1 MIHYSV
7 ATLNQT
13 PLDWSGNRRRILE
26 AIRQA
31 KSRGST
37 LLVLPELAISGYG
50 CQNHFRRED
59 VLKRALDS
67 LGKIVPETSGIT
79 VNVGLPFAVDGK
91 RYNATAWIFNGKI
104 EFVHL
109 KTRLDKRYF
118 DEEHWFDP
126 WKPDHVYRCELF
138 GKALFYGDY
147 SRFHLPTKDG
157 DIFVHYEVG
166 EPDWDVF
173 RETHEQVDLRIVSSA
188 NPFAFGKHQNRLD
201 AMRLFS
207 GQNNCVCLYANLL
220 GCEGNP
226 YIYDG
231 AAAITDRGKIVA
243 QSQRFS
249 YREFAVVSCG
259 DAIESG
265 VKNSPEEEFDR
276 AIPVA
281 LFDYL
286 RKSRS
291 RGFVL
296 SLSGGADSA
305 AVAVLVASMVRYAW
319 SEIGPYEIRNR
330 LSHVPQLA
338 GCRTP
343 QEATEQLLTCVY
355 QRTRNSGDTTRDA
368 AKRLAESLGAP
379 FHEIAIDRLVAEYT
393 NLITPIYGKPPRWNV
408 NDTAMQNIQARVRGP
423 SVWFLANLKNALL
436 LCTGNRSEATVG
448 YATMDGDTCGA
459 LAPIGGIDKA
469 FLRNWL
475 HWKETSVPSLRAI
488 NVQQPTAELRPPE
501 FGQTDENDLMPYPVL
516 NRLEQLIVRD
526 AVSPE
531 DAALILRNEY
541 PAASENDL
549 QTWAERFY
557 MLWTRN
563 QWKRRRYA
571 MSFHVDDETVSPDDW
586 LRFPGLSGERPEDRD
601 GTTGPGS

>member
-1 MIHYSV
+1 MISNYSV

-13 PLDWSGNRRRILE
+13 PLDWTGNRRRILE
-26 AIRQA
+26 AIREA
-31 KSRGST
+31 KSRGCT
-37 LLVLPELAISGYG
+37 LLILPELAISGYG

-59 VLKRALDS
+59 VLRQALDS
-67 LGKIVPETSGIT
+67 LEKIVPETSGIT
-79 VNVGLPFAVDGK
+79 VNVGFPFVDDNQ
-91 RYNATAWIFNGKI
+91 RYNAAAWISDGQI

-118 DEEHWFDP
+118 NEEHWFDP
-126 WKPDHVYRCELF
+126 WEPDRISPREMF
-138 GKALFYGDY
+138 GKPVLYGDY

-157 DIFVHYEVG
+157 EIFVHYEVG

-173 RETHEQVDLRIVSSA
+173 RETHERVDLRIVSSA
-188 NPFAFGKHQNRLD
+188 SPFAFGKHQKRLD
-201 AMRLFS
+201 ALCKFS

-231 AAAITDRGKIVA
+231 AAVIADRGKNA
-243 QSQRFS
+243 TQSLRFS
-249 YREFAVVSCG
+249 YEEFAVVSG
-259 DAIESG
+259 DGINASG
-265 VKNSPEEEFDR
+265 GPDSPEEEFDC

-305 AVAVLVASMVRYAW
+305 AVAVLVASMARYAW
-319 SEIGPYEIRNR
+319 SELGAEEFRNR
-330 LSHVPQLA
+330 LSHIPQLA
-338 GCRTP
+338 KCPTP
-343 QEATEQLLTCVY
+343 EEAAEQLLTCVY
-355 QRTRNSGDTTRDA
+355 QRTRNSSDTTRDA
-368 AKRLAESLGAP
+368 AKQLAESLGAS
-379 FHEIAIDRLVAEYT
+379 FHEIAIDRLVEEYT
-393 NLITPIYGKPPRWNV
+393 NLITPIYGKPLRWDV

-469 FLRNWL
+469 FLRYWL
-475 HWKETSVPSLRAI
+475 RWKETCMNSVPALHAI
-488 NVQQPTAELRPPE
+488 NVQEPTAELRPPQ
-501 FGQTDENDLMPYPVL
+501 FGQTDENDLMSYPIL
-516 NRLEQLIVRD
+516 NRLEGLLVRD
-526 AVSPE
+526 AVSLE
-531 DAALILRNEY
+531 EAVRILRDEY
-541 PAASENDL
+541 PEASENDL
-549 QTWAERFY
+549 KIWTERFY
-557 MLWTRN
+557 SLWTRN
-563 QWKRRRYA
+563 QWKHRRYA
-571 MSFHVDDETVSPDDW
+571 MSFHVDDDTVLPDDW
-586 LRFPGLSGERPEDRD
+586 VRFPGLSAE
-601 GTTGPGS
+601 